1 MAGGTVG
8 THLDEGTLAA
18 LKALASIENRPT
30 SQIVGVAL
38 KMALDLSPGARRALF
53 AIDGM
58 ASEDERAFAMKA
70 IGRSALKAYERIL
83 DARRPAENP
92 PSINVALDTDEAIE
106 AEAVRLCRS

>member
-58 ASEDERAFAMKA
+58 ASEDERAFAMKV

>member
-8 THLDEGTLAA
+8 THLDERTLAA
-18 LKALASIENRPT
+18 LKELASTENRPT

-106 AEAVRLCRS
+106 AEALRLCSS